1 MQKNAWNWKIKTP
14 DGHQSTGVGAAVDVR
29 AAVALAL
36 ASPAGVGLTLAHG
49 IEQCDL
55 VEMPG
60 ATDVRRLIT
69 AKGCEIHVERA
80 DIAAASAPSLWH
92 YTAGHKLPMIL
103 EACAL
108 RPNGA
113 KIAPNERPVV
123 WFSADA
129 VYEPTAI
136 KLVQMPGQ
144 GKLHRPSVAELHE
157 MIGVFRFAI
166 DRRDARLAAWP
177 NIHRKARISTT
188 GVANMLRAGLEI
200 GAKPMNWFGALEEIP
215 LGDLRFEAWTGQQ
228 WVAAQIDA
236 SIERLRMKMDLVRSI
251 SAAAYGP
258 AGIKQAWQAG
268 AQARRF
274 S

>member
-1 MQKNAWNWKIKTP
+1 MQKNAWNWRITTP
-14 DGHQSTGVGAAVDVR
+14 NGHQITGGGAAVDAR
-29 AAVALAL
+29 AAVALAM
-36 ASPAGVGLTLAHG
+36 AAPAGIGLTLAHG
-49 IEQCDL
+49 IEQSDL

-60 ATDVRRLIT
+60 ASDVRRLVT

-92 YTAGHKLPMIL
+92 YTAGHKLPLIQ

-144 GKLHRPSVAELHE
+144 AKLRRPSVAELHE
-157 MIGVFRFAI
+157 MVGVFRFAI
-166 DRRDARLAAWP
+166 DRMDARLAAWP
-177 NIHRKARISTT
+177 SIHRKARISAT

-215 LGDLRFEAWTGQQ
+215 LADVRFEAWTGQQ
-228 WVAAQIDA
+228 WGAARIDA
-236 SIERLRMKMDLVRSI
+236 SIEQFRDKMDLVRSI

-268 AQARRF
+268 AHA
-274 S
+274 

>member
-1 MQKNAWNWKIKTP
+1 MQKHAWNWKITTP
-14 DGHQSTGVGAAVDVR
+14 NGHQSAGVGTAVDVHT
-29 AAVALAL
+29 AVALAL

-49 IEQCDL
+49 IEQNDL
-55 VEMPG
+55 AEMPG
-60 ATDVRRLIT
+60 ASDVRLLVT

-80 DIAAASAPSLWH
+80 DITTAAAPSLWH
-92 YTAGHKLPMIL
+92 YTAGHKLPSIL
-103 EACAL
+103 ESGAL

-144 GKLHRPSVAELHE
+144 ANLRRPSVAELHE
-157 MIGVFRFAI
+157 MVGVFRFAI
-166 DRRDARLAAWP
+166 ERKDARLAAWP
-177 NIHRKARISTT
+177 AIHRKARISAT

-200 GAKPMNWFGALEEIP
+200 GAKPMNWFGALEDIP
-215 LGDLRFEAWTGQQ
+215 LADLRFEAWTGQQ
-228 WVAAQIDA
+228 WVAAQIEA
-236 SIERLRMKMDLVRSI
+236 SIEQFREKMDLVRSI
-251 SAAAYGP
+251 SAAAYDP

-268 AQARRF
+268 AHA
-274 S
+274 